1 MGLFGVPVRMESK
14 LKVVVCVAEEE
25 CFVYA
30 GSSLMELVAGDGI
43 QAEVACVGRILCNS
57 LSRLYVSRFRA
68 TNLMETMTLSSLP
81 WSRLAAL
88 SHASST
94 SPETSPGS
102 TVWKSTR
109 TSSGSTLLTS
119 ILLVAGIEDG
129 LSAPSRRG
137 VPGVLGLLV
146 EVGVPGTGARANL
159 GFTVLLVRD
168 SEEIAALYL
177 CVDARILGMCVR
189 ANLASMSEIELL
201 EEIEELEMG
210 RLGVKGTG
218 LVGLLPA
225 GLFDT
230 AMAFEQVASF
240 VFNNA
245 RATFGMNH
253 LIVTRFPSRQVHMC
267 QFSSF
272 IFSSITGYVIFIPAG
287 GHCQK
292 ASATFHTHKVDQ
304 IGLWLRKQ
312 SRLKFKEASWLN
324 S

>member
-1 MGLFGVPVRMESK
+1 M
-14 LKVVVCVAEEE
+14 
-25 CFVYA
+25 
-30 GSSLMELVAGDGI
+30 
-43 QAEVACVGRILCNS
+43 
-57 LSRLYVSRFRA
+57 
-68 TNLMETMTLSSLP
+68 
-81 WSRLAAL
+81 
-88 SHASST
+88 
-94 SPETSPGS
+94 
-102 TVWKSTR
+102 
-109 TSSGSTLLTS
+109 
-119 ILLVAGIEDG
+119 AGIEDG

-201 EEIEELEMG
+201 EEVEEVEMG

-253 LIVTRFPSRQVHMC
+253 LIVTRRRGKFTCVNSAAS
-267 QFSSF
+267 FSAASQGMSSSSQQGGIAKKPVQRF
-272 IFSSITGYVIFIPAG
+272 I
-287 GHCQK
+287 
-292 ASATFHTHKVDQ
+292 HTKL
-304 IGLWLRKQ
+304 IR
-312 SRLKFKEASWLN
+312 
-324 S
+324 